1 MNIFGRLGTFAAAA
15 IAIVIMDS
23 IPAFA
28 VQAQSKTAALANP
41 IARYIPEVGAAA
53 ADRCGRCGFGTSI
66 FRNVS

>member
-1 MNIFGRLGTFAAAA
+1 
-15 IAIVIMDS
+15 MDS

-66 FRNVS
+66 FRNLVIMRTRADTSVSYLVDQT